1 MVFGYGLEGGEE
13 FFFRFFCCVL
23 RGLGLGFFGFGGFDE
38 FGDEA
43 FELVWFFVGTDFLGW
58 GEGA

>member
-1 MVFGYGLEGGEE
+1 
-13 FFFRFFCCVL
+13 
-23 RGLGLGFFGFGGFDE
+23 LGFFGFGGFDE

-43 FELVWFFVGTDFLGW
+43 FELVWFFVGTNFLGW